1 MIRER
6 FNAEKESKTF
16 KRIDENHPLDI
27 FVGYSNKG
35 NPCMVIS
42 VVGKEKIIQSSQ
54 SIEVNL
60 IKLDNM
66 LRLSFSLID
75 KDKESVFYKF
85 CEDIVESTRKINSKK
100 SFDFIISRWN
110 KWRSMFKKQNNQL
123 LSENQIVGLIGE
135 LLFIE
140 KYMIPQYGIE
150 KSIIAWQGPSKN
162 HKDFEI
168 EDTWYEIKTIG
179 QAALTIKISSVEQ
192 LDSTVKGNLEVVV
205 LNKTN
210 EEFNNSISLNK
221 IVEVLSKKI
230 NSFEA
235 YRMFQNKLLEAGY
248 SYDEEYENYVYKY
261 IKRSTYL
268 FNDDFP
274 RVRLNDLSDEI
285 VKVSYEILLKDIE
298 RFKKKVY

>member
-1 MIRER
+1 
-6 FNAEKESKTF
+6 
-16 KRIDENHPLDI
+16 
-27 FVGYSNKG
+27 
-35 NPCMVIS
+35 
-42 VVGKEKIIQSSQ
+42 
-54 SIEVNL
+54 
-60 IKLDNM
+60 
-66 LRLSFSLID
+66 
-75 KDKESVFYKF
+75 
-85 CEDIVESTRKINSKK
+85 
-100 SFDFIISRWN
+100 
-110 KWRSMFKKQNNQL
+110 
-123 LSENQIVGLIGE
+123 
-135 LLFIE
+135 
-140 KYMIPQYGIE
+140 MIPQYGIE

-268 FNDDFP
+268 VNDDFP